1 MRYLILSI
9 LFCLLYSD
17 ANAVIIKGGD
27 GTGNT
32 TAPSDFLGDPGFAN
46 IGKGNYSSTYLGDRW
61 VLTCAHCGTA
71 NTSTFDGITYN
82 LISGSSTRLHQSMG
96 GTSLI
101 DLLMY
106 RIDGEPALNDVII
119 NDVSPTQTSLV
130 TMIGLGLER
139 GTETSTGWLW
149 GNSLNTKRWGRN
161 IITSSES
168 YPMSFGYGTGY
179 VYETIF
185 HKTPSLN
192 LDPNLSFN
200 ECQAASGDSGG
211 AAVFSKEN
219 NIWKLAGVIE
229 AVSNSGAANYGN
241 TTYIIDVSYYKD
253 QIDATRLTCPFQGA
267 IANPE
272 IKLGAGANGSLVS
285 DGGFSFTNN
294 GECSV
299 SVDTNEYT
307 LLINTGEYTITS
319 TGNLTG
325 NFIKRGGGELILN
338 GNNEFNNFIVNQGT
352 ITAQS
357 IVANSLTIGGDI
369 TCVPEPSSL
378 VLICVFF
385 ILVGTYAK
393 AHRL

>member
-1 MRYLILSI
+1 MRYLILVI
-9 LFCLLYSD
+9 LFCLLCS
-17 ANAVIIKGGD
+17 NTSAVIIKGGD

-46 IGKGNYSSTYLGDRW
+46 VGKGNYSSTYLGDRW

-71 NTSTFDGITYN
+71 NTSIFNGITYN

-96 GTSLI
+96 SSSLI

-106 RIDGEPALNDVII
+106 RIDGEPALNDIII
-119 NDVSPTQTSLV
+119 NDESPTQTSLV

-149 GNSLNTKRWGRN
+149 GSSLNTKRWGRN

-211 AAVFSKEN
+211 AAVFSKED
-219 NIWKLAGVIE
+219 NIWKLSGVIE

-253 QIDATRLTCPFQGA
+253 QIDATRLTCPFQGT
-267 IANPE
+267 ISNPE
-272 IKLGAGANGSLVS
+272 IKLGANTNSTLVS
-285 DGGFSFTNN
+285 DGGFTFTNS

-299 SVDTNEYT
+299 SVDTKAYT
-307 LLINTGEYTITS
+307 LIINTDNYTITE

-325 NFIKRGGGELILN
+325 NFIKRGNGELILEGDN
-338 GNNEFNNFIVNQGT
+338 TFTDLIVNQGT
-352 ITAQS
+352 LTTTSLIAD
-357 IVANSLTIGGDI
+357 SLTIGGSV

-378 VLICVFF
+378 ILICIF
-385 ILVGTYAK
+385 ILVVIYVK
-393 AHRL
+393 AYRP